1 MAAANRIRFFLQ
13 VTDSLE
19 IIINY
24 NEIIKRK
31 FWQTNILLCLM
42 QNKLLFLTKYAKPI
56 NFNFIINLLL
66 LLVLILELEDDL
78 TF

>member
-1 MAAANRIRFFLQ
+1 MATANRIRFFFQ

-42 QNKLLFLTKYAKPI
+42 
-56 NFNFIINLLL
+56 
-66 LLVLILELEDDL
+66 
-78 TF
+78 

>member
-1 MAAANRIRFFLQ
+1 MYVEKPSDMFRSLTHSVSVISFFL
-13 VTDSLE
+13 TDKHSLMF
-19 IIINY
+19 NV
-24 NEIIKRK
+24 
-31 FWQTNILLCLM
+31 
-42 QNKLLFLTKYAKPI
+42 KLLFLITKYAKPI